1 MSENT
6 ERPWGRPPKPFV
18 AHFSNG
24 SAETIRARG
33 WYSALGIAR
42 DIHGE
47 EGPDLVEL
55 RRVEFMK
62 VGDFAEASVVTYNF
76 REEPEGERLEV
87 GDVLGF
93 NLNMDN
99 DRPIATGKI
108 ERIQPRTIEWSLDIP
123 GEGKPR
129 FIMRFEKGQ
138 TDLPFYYIV
147 AFRTEPKGI
156 VVLVARLI
164 WGESP
169 GTVYKSDEAVEFNRR
184 IKRVY
189 PRAVRLND
197 LVVDPRRENTLE
209 ALEKNDSE

>member
-6 ERPWGRPPKPFV
+6 EPFM
-18 AHFSNG
+18 ARFSNG

-62 VGDFAEASVVTYNF
+62 TGDFAEAAALGEVSESVVTYNF

-93 NLNMDN
+93 NLNMEN
-99 DRPIATGKI
+99 DRPIATGQI

-129 FIMRFEKGQ
+129 FIMRFDKGQ

-147 AFRTEPKGI
+147 AFRTEPDGP
-156 VVLVARLI
+156 VAFEARLI
-164 WGESP
+164 WGGSP
-169 GTVYKSDEAVEFNRR
+169 GEVYTSDEADEFNQR

-189 PRAVRLND
+189 PHAVRLND
-197 LVVDPRRENTLE
+197 LVVDLRREDTLE